1 MRSEK
6 SIGGISAESF
16 LYPKKGLKGEI
27 VFFFHGKLALIP
39 RTVEPF
45 YYKSEDGTHAWKT

>member
-1 MRSEK
+1 MRCEK
-6 SIGGISAESF
+6 SVGGISAESF
-16 LYPKKGLKGEI
+16 IFPKKGLKGEI

-45 YYKSEDGTHAWKT
+45 HYKSEDGAPC